1 MDCSPPGSSVHGL
14 VQAKTL
20 DWVAIPFSRGSSQP
34 RDRTKV
40 SCTAGRFLTIGATKM
55 HSKSNVKIDINSKSS
70 LSLISM
76 HVNGNLP
83 IKKIFR
89 LIHKVKPLS
98 VLRRYNYI
106 NLIQNG

>member
-1 MDCSPPGSSVHGL
+1 
-14 VQAKTL
+14 
-20 DWVAIPFSRGSSQP
+20 
-34 RDRTKV
+34 
-40 SCTAGRFLTIGATKM
+40 M